1 MNLWRTISSLA
12 RGRAASVDCAV
23 CPDGLPGEDPR
34 FSAAVTAL
42 GAKLAKADGHAVA
55 AEYEAF
61 SEVFQPGPAAA
72 RDVERL
78 YQLARQTTRGF
89 ESYAR
94 QIAKRYGACPDV
106 LEDVVGGLFHIARAD
121 GAITSSEIVYLERVS
136 ELFGLSALT
145 FRRIKATYMGAPA
158 DDPYVILGVA
168 ADASDEIVRTAWK
181 AALSSAHPD
190 RAASLGLPPEYVQAA
205 HTRSAAI
212 NAAFDQVM
220 RERHDLLAAEA
231 V

>member
-1 MNLWRTISSLA
+1 MNFWRTISSLA
-12 RGRAASVDCAV
+12 GARTAKASCDD

-42 GAKLAKADGHAVA
+42 GAKLAMADGSADA
-55 AEYEAF
+55 AEFEAF
-61 SEVFQPGPAAA
+61 TEVFQPGPAAA
-72 RDVERL
+72 KDVHRL
-78 YQLARQTTRGF
+78 YSLARQTTHGF

-94 QIAKRYGACPDV
+94 QIAKSYRKCPGV
-106 LEDVVGGLFHIARAD
+106 LEDVLGGLFHIAKAD
-121 GAITSSEIVYLERVS
+121 GVITGGEMAYLERVG
-136 ELFGLSALT
+136 EVFGLSTLT
-145 FRRIKATYMGAPA
+145 FRRIKAAHVGAPA

-168 ADASDEIVRTAWK
+168 PDAHDDAVRSAWK
-181 AALSSAHPD
+181 TQLSGAHPD
-190 RAASLGLPPEYVQAA
+190 RTAGLGLPPEYVDAA
-205 HTRSAAI
+205 HVRSAAL